1 MYVILI
7 EEQIINDGL
16 FVTTRSGKG
25 GDGDSANVIE
35 DVDASLKRKARSIF
49 EDMVR
54 EDSQNEEMLRKRQ
67 RIDSVCLFFFIMTCI
82 DF

>member
-1 MYVILI
+1 MYVILT
-7 EEQIINDGL
+7 EEQITNDGL

-54 EDSQNEEMLRKRQ
+54 EDNQNEEMLRKRQ
-67 RIDSVCLFFFIMTCI
+67 RIDSVCVFIYLVT
-82 DF
+82 